1 MQLKEIGRRE
11 NRRLSLLNVPPQLP
25 SLARRP
31 AAESG
36 SARSASV
43 SYFLLISVFNDSCQT
58 NYLKINRTDLR
69 QVVRVGRTTDVDV
82 DIDAPL

>member
-11 NRRLSLLNVPPQLP
+11 NRRLSLQNVPPQLP

-43 SYFLLISVFNDSCQT
+43 SYFLLISVFNDS
-58 NYLKINRTDLR
+58 
-69 QVVRVGRTTDVDV
+69 
-82 DIDAPL
+82 